1 MSSKRQRSPRKPT
14 VVQAPVIDPAAN
26 GVLAGSSL
34 EPVAAISTATAAAI
48 SAATSAATPQPAPP
62 QHTAAPA
69 PKRRRLAYGLAAA
82 LLVGAL
88 GGSAFLFDLGGAE
101 VQAQDTPA
109 AAAAVPPAVVSVA
122 AVERMALS
130 PQRRVSASVH
140 SRSDARLAADVGG
153 RVLQLAE
160 VGSRLRRGEPLAR
173 LDTAALE
180 LSVREQ
186 QARIARLQVEA
197 EQAERQR
204 ARLRQL
210 GGAGHVSGMQLDEAE
225 ARLASLQAQARE
237 ADAGLS
243 RLRLQIE
250 QAAPRAPF
258 DGVVVERYAAEG
270 ELLGAGAPLLRLVD
284 TADLEIRARAPVA
297 LASRLQAGTEVAL
310 QANGSEH
317 LLQLGTVVP
326 VGDEVSR
333 QLELRLPLEGLDL
346 PVGSA
351 VELALP
357 TDAAREVLVVPR
369 DAVVL
374 RREGSHVLRV
384 DAENQAQRVAVEVG
398 DSQGDRIEV
407 RGELKPGDRV
417 IVRGGE
423 RLREGQ
429 TVAIL
434 GEQVEGLAAR

>member
-14 VVQAPVIDPAAN
+14 VVQAPMIDPAAN
-26 GVLAGSSL
+26 GMPADAAL
-34 EPVAAISTATAAAI
+34 EPVAAISTATPAAI
-48 SAATSAATPQPAPP
+48 SAATPRAGSS
-62 QHTAAPA
+62 QHMAAPA

-88 GGSAFLFDLGGAE
+88 GGSAFLLDLGGGAK

-186 QARIARLQVEA
+186 QARIGRLQVEA

-210 GGAGHVSGMQLDEAE
+210 GGAGHVSGLQLDEAE

-237 ADAGLS
+237 AEAGLS
-243 RLRLQIE
+243 QLRLQIE
-250 QAAPRAPF
+250 RAAPRAPF
-258 DGVVVERYAAEG
+258 DGVVVERYAAAG
-270 ELLGAGAPLLRLVD
+270 ELLAAGAPLLRLVD

-310 QANGSEH
+310 QVNGSEH

-384 DAENQAQRVAVEVG
+384 DAENLAQRVAVEVG

-407 RGELKPGDRV
+407 RGELKAGDRV

-429 TVAIL
+429 SVAIL
-434 GEQVEGLAAR
+434 GEQVEGLAVR

>member
-14 VVQAPVIDPAAN
+14 VVQAPMMDPNASPVRTDA
-26 GVLAGSSL
+26 LI
-34 EPVAAISTATAAAI
+34 EPVAAIVAAG
-48 SAATSAATPQPAPP
+48 SAATPQPGTT

-88 GGSAFLFDLGGAE
+88 GGSAFLFDLGGGASA
-101 VQAQDTPA
+101 QAQAQATPA
-109 AAAAVPPAVVSVA
+109 AAAPAVPPAVVSVA

-186 QARIARLQVEA
+186 QARIGRLQVEA

-210 GGAGHVSGMQLDEAE
+210 GGAGHVSGLQLDEAE
-225 ARLASLQAQARE
+225 ARLASLQAQTRE
-237 ADAGLS
+237 AEAGLS
-243 RLRLQIE
+243 QLRLQIE
-250 QAAPRAPF
+250 QASPRAPF
-258 DGVVVERYAAEG
+258 DGVVVERFAAEG
-270 ELLGAGAPLLRLVD
+270 ELLAAGAPLLRLVD

-297 LASRLQAGTEVAL
+297 LASRLQVGTEVAL
-310 QANGSEH
+310 QVNGSEH
-317 LLQLGTVVP
+317 ALQLGTVVP

-333 QLELRLPLEGLDL
+333 QLELRLPLVGLDL

-429 TVAIL
+429 SVAIL

>member
-14 VVQAPVIDPAAN
+14 VVQAPVMDPAAN
-26 GVLAGSSL
+26 GVPADSSL

-48 SAATSAATPQPAPP
+48 SAATSAATPQPAAP

-186 QARIARLQVEA
+186 QARIGRLQVEA

-210 GGAGHVSGMQLDEAE
+210 GGAGHVSGLQLDEAE

-237 ADAGLS
+237 AEAGLS
-243 RLRLQIE
+243 QLRLQIE
-250 QAAPRAPF
+250 RAAPRAPF

-297 LASRLQAGTEVAL
+297 LASRLQAGTEVTL
-310 QANGSEH
+310 QVNGREH
-317 LLQLGTVVP
+317 SLRLGTVVP

-333 QLELRLPLEGLDL
+333 QLELRLPLAGLDL

-384 DAENQAQRVAVEVG
+384 DAENLAQRVVVEVG

-407 RGELKPGDRV
+407 RGALKPGDRV

>member
-14 VVQAPVIDPAAN
+14 VVQAPMMDPAAN
-26 GVLAGSSL
+26 GVPADSSL
-34 EPVAAISTATAAAI
+34 EPVAAITTATAAAT

-88 GGSAFLFDLGGAE
+88 GGSAFLFDLGGAM

-140 SRSDARLAADVGG
+140 SRSDARLAPDVGG

-210 GGAGHVSGMQLDEAE
+210 GGAGHVSGLQLDEAE

-374 RREGSHVLRV
+374 RLEGSHVLRV

>member
-14 VVQAPVIDPAAN
+14 VVQAPMMDPAAN
-26 GVLAGSSL
+26 GVPADSSL
-34 EPVAAISTATAAAI
+34 EPVAATSTATAAAI
-48 SAATSAATPQPAPP
+48 CAATSAATPQPAAP

-88 GGSAFLFDLGGAE
+88 GGSAFLFDLGGAM

-109 AAAAVPPAVVSVA
+109 AAAAVPPAVVSAA

-210 GGAGHVSGMQLDEAE
+210 GGAGHVSGLQLDEAE

-297 LASRLQAGTEVAL
+297 LASRLQAGTGVAL
-310 QANGSEH
+310 QVNGSEH

-333 QLELRLPLEGLDL
+333 QLELRLPLAGLDL

-384 DAENQAQRVAVEVG
+384 DAENLAQRVLVEVG

-407 RGELKPGDRV
+407 RGALKPGDRV

-429 TVAIL
+429 SVAIL
-434 GEQVEGLAAR
+434 GEQVEGLATR

>member
-34 EPVAAISTATAAAI
+34 EPVAAISTATPAAV
-48 SAATSAATPQPAPP
+48 SAATPRSGSS
-62 QHTAAPA
+62 QHMAAPA

-88 GGSAFLFDLGGAE
+88 GGSVFLFDLGGGASA
-101 VQAQDTPA
+101 QAQATPA
-109 AAAAVPPAVVSVA
+109 VAAPAVPPAVVSVA
-122 AVERMALS
+122 VVERMALS
-130 PQRRVSASVH
+130 PQRRVSAGVH

-197 EQAERQR
+197 EQAERQLT
-204 ARLRQL
+204 RLRQL
-210 GGAGHVSGMQLDEAE
+210 GGAGHVSGLQLDEAE

>member
-14 VVQAPVIDPAAN
+14 VVQAPMMDPAAN
-26 GVLAGSSL
+26 GVPADSSL
-34 EPVAAISTATAAAI
+34 EPVAAITTATAAAI

-210 GGAGHVSGMQLDEAE
+210 GGAGHVSGLQLDEAE

>member
-14 VVQAPVIDPAAN
+14 VVQAPMIDPTAN
-26 GVLAGSSL
+26 GVPAHSSL
-34 EPVAAISTATAAAI
+34 EHVAEMSAASSAAIPP
-48 SAATSAATPQPAPP
+48 ATSPVRGR
-62 QHTAAPA
+62 APA
-69 PKRRRLAYGLAAA
+69 PARRRLAYGLAAA

-88 GGSAFLFDLGGAE
+88 GSSAFLFDSGGGANA
-101 VQAQDTPA
+101 QAQATPA
-109 AAAAVPPAVVSVA
+109 ATAPAPPAMVSVA

-186 QARIARLQVEA
+186 QARIGRLQVEA

-210 GGAGHVSGMQLDEAE
+210 GGAGHVSGLQLDEAE

-237 ADAGLS
+237 AEAGLS
-243 RLRLQIE
+243 QLRLQIE
-250 QAAPRAPF
+250 RAAPRAPF
-258 DGVVVERYAAEG
+258 DGVVVERYAAAG
-270 ELLGAGAPLLRLVD
+270 ELLAAGAPLLRLVD

-310 QANGSEH
+310 QVNGREH

-384 DAENQAQRVAVEVG
+384 DAENLAQRVAVEVG
-398 DSQGDRIEV
+398 GSQGDRIEV

-429 TVAIL
+429 SVAIL
-434 GEQVEGLAAR
+434 GEQVEGLAVR

>member
-34 EPVAAISTATAAAI
+34 EPVAAISTANSAAI
-48 SAATSAATPQPAPP
+48 PPAPSP
-62 QHTAAPA
+62 VRGRAPA
-69 PKRRRLAYGLAAA
+69 PTRRRLAYGLAAA

-88 GGSAFLFDLGGAE
+88 GSSAFLFDLGGGANA
-101 VQAQDTPA
+101 QAQATPA
-109 AAAAVPPAVVSVA
+109 AAAPAPPAVVSVA

-130 PQRRVSASVH
+130 PQRRVSAGVH

-186 QARIARLQVEA
+186 QARIGRLQVEA
-197 EQAERQR
+197 EQAERQLT
-204 ARLRQL
+204 RLRQL
-210 GGAGHVSGMQLDEAE
+210 GGAGHVSGLQLDEAE

-243 RLRLQIE
+243 QLRLQIVR
-250 QAAPRAPF
+250 AAPRAPF
-258 DGVVVERYAAEG
+258 DGVVVERFAAEG

-284 TADLEIRARAPVA
+284 TSDLEIRARAPVA
-297 LASRLQAGTEVAL
+297 LASRLQVGTEVAL
-310 QANGSEH
+310 QVNGSEH
-317 LLQLGTVVP
+317 ALQLGTVVP

-333 QLELRLPLEGLDL
+333 QLELRLPLEGLEL

-384 DAENQAQRVAVEVG
+384 DAENLAQRVVVEVG

-429 TVAIL
+429 SVAIL
-434 GEQVEGLAAR
+434 GEQVEGLAVR